1 MRVSVDGTGPS
12 VAQLH
17 TTYNDACAHSRPQS
31 WNFDSFVAFFVVFN
45 ALPAL
50 LEVLM
55 LVFVTKFS
63 FLKY

>member
-1 MRVSVDGTGPS
+1 MLCTCVMM
-12 VAQLH
+12 AH
-17 TTYNDACAHSRPQS
+17 TQN